1 MIWLPF
7 QAIKLFFTRPRL
19 FALGVFP
26 GIVTFALSAAAVYG
40 MWEWLLQA
48 SSLWVSVPS
57 MMVTFLL
64 SWISIGKLS
73 LLPVEDPIIDEVQ
86 RAVWGSVRQP
96 APPFSVRRL
105 LREAGI
111 SLLVAAL
118 AVLVLLM
125 AFLPVLAPVQFVLI
139 AWLSA
144 YSFLSAF
151 YGRAHPDLRGRVS
164 LFFRHPLSNFFLG
177 ALLNVLLFIPVINVF
192 LLGFAQILAT
202 LVHLQRVDRQDPSCS
217 AP

>member
-1 MIWLPF
+1 M
-7 QAIKLFFTRPRL
+7 FFTRPRL

-26 GIVTFALSAAAVYG
+26 GVVTFALSALAVYG
-40 MWEWLLQA
+40 TWEWLLQ
-48 SSLWVSVPS
+48 STSLWVSVPS

-73 LLPVEDPIIDEVQ
+73 LLPVEDLIIDEVQ
-86 RAVWGSVRQP
+86 KAVWGSVRFP
-96 APPFSVRRL
+96 APPFSAQRL
-105 LREAGI
+105 FREACI
-111 SLLVAAL
+111 SMVVAGLAL
-118 AVLVLLM
+118 LVLLL

-151 YGRAHPDLRGRVS
+151 YGRANPALGERVS
-164 LFFRHPLSNFFLG
+164 LFFAHPLSNFLLG
-177 ALLNVLLFIPVINVF
+177 AFLNVLLFIPIVNVF

-202 LVHLQRVDRQDPSCS
+202 LLHLRRMEKQK
-217 AP
+217 

>member
-7 QAIKLFFTRPRL
+7 QALKLFFTRPRL

-26 GIVTFALSAAAVYG
+26 GIVTFAVSAAAVYG
-40 MWEWLLQA
+40 VWEWLLQS
-48 SSLWVSVPS
+48 SSLWISVPS

-64 SWISIGKLS
+64 SWISVGKLS

-86 RAVWGSVRQP
+86 KATWGNVRLP
-96 APPFSVRRL
+96 APPFSARRL

-111 SLLVAAL
+111 SLLVAGLAL
-118 AVLVLLM
+118 LVLLL

-151 YGRAHPDLRGRVS
+151 YGRAHPDLRGRVT
-164 LFFRHPLSNFFLG
+164 LFFQHPLSNFFLG
-177 ALLNVLLFIPVINVF
+177 ALLNVLLFIPVVNVF

-202 LVHLQRVDRQDPSCS
+202 LVHLRRTDLEDPSRS